1 MAIVRWRP
9 MRDLFHIQD
18 DLNRFVNDFFESEP
32 SRGAQ
37 NGVWNPAVDISET
50 DNAIQVTAEIPGM
63 KKEDIKISIHNNVL
77 VLKGEKKKE
86 KEEKEENYHRIERAY
101 GSFMRSF
108 SLPTSVNASK
118 VKAAYK
124 DGILTVELSKKEEA
138 KPNEIS
144 INVE

>member
-18 DLNRFVNDFFESEP
+18 DLNRFVNDFFENEP
-32 SRGAQ
+32 SRGHN
-37 NGVWNPAVDISET
+37 NGVWSPAVDISET
-50 DNAIQVTAEIPGM
+50 ENSIQVTAEVPGM
-63 KKEDIKISIHNNVL
+63 NKDDIKISIHNNVL

-108 SLPTSVNASK
+108 SLPTSIDANK
-118 VKAAYK
+118 VKASYK
-124 DGILTVELSKKEEA
+124 DGILTIELSKKEEA
-138 KPNEIS
+138 KPKEIS